1 MKFDICGFFKK
12 SVEKS
17 QVWLKSD
24 KNDGV
29 LCMKTYV
36 HLWYYLA
43 KLLQREMF
51 QKKVV
56 EKMEI
61 HTFYVQ

>member
-1 MKFDICGFFKK
+1 MKFDICGFFK

-29 LCMKTYV
+29 LCMKSGV

-51 QKKVV
+51 QKKSCRENGNTV
-56 EKMEI
+56 
-61 HTFYVQ
+61 YVQ